1 MSDFQNDT
9 YAADAD
15 AHEAEA
21 LQYSPEDMLD
31 CLDEE
36 STDGL
41 TLQSLLTKG
50 LYVVKI
56 GRVVPEQAPG
66 QRAVKG
72 FKVLDTSIVYDITN
86 GKHMNRPIMAYEWLI
101 GKNGNVNPEADKT
114 KGAIYSS
121 LAVAFPYADEGWAG
135 SKKELNALKAE
146 ALSNIRNKVEGYTPG
161 AILRNA
167 QDFYAIGW
175 IKLEEASGDYD
186 ASNKLNLQSLEPITP
201 TLLGIIM
208 RHAQGAD
215 A

>member
-1 MSDFQNDT
+1 MTDYQNDT

-15 AHEAEA
+15 AHEAESM
-21 LQYSPEDMLD
+21 LYSADDLLD
-31 CLDEE
+31 SLDEE

-41 TLQSLLTKG
+41 TLQSLLAKG

-56 GRVVPEQAPG
+56 GRVVPDQVAG
-66 QRAVKG
+66 QRIVKG
-72 FKVLDTSIVYDITN
+72 FRAVDTTVVYDISN

-101 GKNGNVNPEADKT
+101 DKKGNVNPNIEKV
-114 KGAIYSS
+114 KGAVYSS
-121 LAVAFPYADEGWAG
+121 LSVAFPYADEGWAG
-135 SKKELNALKAE
+135 TKKELQALKSE
-146 ALSNIRNKVEGYTPG
+146 ALANIRRKAEGYTAG

-175 IKLEEASGDYD
+175 VKLEEANGDFD

-215 A
+215 V